1 MPIVK
6 KFDDAEYIEIDQDIL
21 CKNLLRKDDLDDSR
35 ITIDYYKLSN
45 KAQLDYLNKDSDI
58 SWIQILSGGI
68 KISDGDLNKDQIVLI
83 KGKKEVQLSASRD
96 TELAI
101 TKINNY
107 KIFES
112 DASDAFES
120 QISIINWGNEPI
132 LKSEHDDRKRV
143 YLLSELLAG
152 TDSVKGELII
162 YPKNTSCPEH
172 YHVGAQHYQL
182 ITEGEV
188 IAVLDGKETKLEKY
202 DVLYNFE
209 NEPHWFYTNEKSCD
223 FVEFFVPGENKTVW
237 TKTTNVCT
245 WSPMGVDINGQ
256 SPSRHIEKH
265 VHGEGKN
272 I

>member
-6 KFDDAEYIEIDQDIL
+6 KFKDAEFIRINEGIQCKKIL
-21 CKNLLRKDDLDDSR
+21 QKDDLDDSR
-35 ITIDYYKLSN
+35 ITIDYYNVFNKSQLYYSN
-45 KAQLDYLNKDSDI
+45 NDSDI
-58 SWIQILSGGI
+58 SWIQILSGAI
-68 KISDGDLNKDQIVLI
+68 KMSEEKLNKDQIILI
-83 KGKKEVQLSASRD
+83 KGKGKVQLNATQD
-96 TELAI
+96 TELVI
-101 TKINNY
+101 TKIDNY
-107 KIFES
+107 KMYENN
-112 DASDAFES
+112 ASDTFDS
-120 QISIINWGNEPI
+120 CLDVINWGNEPV

-152 TDSVKGELII
+152 TEAVKGELIV

-172 YHVGAQHYQL
+172 YHVGAEHYQL
-182 ITEGEV
+182 ITKGEV
-188 IAVLDGKETKLEKY
+188 IAVLDGKEMKLEKY

-209 NEPHWFYTNEKSCD
+209 NEPHWFFTNEKSCD
-223 FVEFFVPGENKTVW
+223 FVEFFVPGQNKTIW

>member
-6 KFDDAEYIEIDQDIL
+6 KFEDAEYIQINQDIQ
-21 CKNLLRKDDLDDSR
+21 CKNLLRKDDLEDSR
-35 ITIDYYKLSN
+35 VTIDYYKISN
-45 KAQLDYLNKDSDI
+45 KSQLDYLNKDSDI
-58 SWIQILSGGI
+58 SWIQILSGDVKFYDGNLNED
-68 KISDGDLNKDQIVLI
+68 KIILL
-83 KGKKEVQLSASRD
+83 KGKGELQLRATQD
-96 TELAI
+96 TELVI

-112 DASDAFES
+112 DAFDN
-120 QISIINWGNEPI
+120 INTHTNIINWGNEPI

-152 TDSVKGELII
+152 TNSVKGELII

-188 IAVLDGKETKLEKY
+188 VAVLDGKETILEKY

-209 NEPHWFYTNEKSCD
+209 NEPHWFYTKEKNCD
-223 FVEFFVPGENKTVW
+223 FVEFFVPGQNKTIW

-245 WSPMGVDINGQ
+245 WSPLGVDINGHA
-256 SPSRHIEKH
+256 PSRHIEKH